1 MRQAAGQV
9 VRRAYATAHFCLGAL
24 IVVLLLLSAAA
35 WRLTQG
41 PLELPFLAP
50 AIEDTANEG
59 AGEGSRVEVRGAS
72 IAWDGW
78 RDGRLTPLRVRL
90 SGVQML
96 DAAGAVRIALPESA
110 VTLSLPWLLRGEFAP
125 RLLELRGL
133 ELRLVRGEDGAVSL
147 SLDRPVAEP
156 APPEPA
162 GPGPLDDLLAELMR
176 PPSDDTPRGALEAL
190 RIVNGRV
197 LVQDLA
203 LGRSW
208 SMEGGA
214 IELRRLAAGGVS
226 GLGAGT
232 LRLGEAAVRVSG
244 TVEVTGSPATIA
256 FGVSIPEV
264 APAVL
269 ARAAPAFAPL
279 THLDAMVRA
288 EINGRVDADGVVR
301 SVAARLSAGAGR
313 IALGNGRGVAILGA
327 EAALDH
333 APGQVRLERA
343 VLRLPGAK
351 PVTLAA
357 SGQAQLAARRW
368 RGALDLTLDA
378 VPFAELPRHWP
389 EGLGSGE
396 RAWLLRNI
404 TAGEARNGRWRFE
417 GEVGAELEA
426 PQLTGLSG
434 TLDVADATVHWLRP
448 IAPIERANGQ
458 VTFGLPEITVRVAG
472 GRQSGTTVQARD
484 AVLRFLFPNGQPP
497 QADFAIPLTGP
508 VAELLG
514 VLQHPRLKL
523 FERRPLPVKD
533 PGGSFDGRLNLAFP
547 LVEDLPVERLAL
559 RATARLREVRMSDVV
574 AGNALERGQFDLTV
588 DNNGMR
594 INGTAT
600 MAAIQARLG
609 VEMDFR
615 SGPANGVVIRETA
628 QGRTDARNL
637 AAFGLETEEVVQGPV
652 TLDVRTERR
661 RNGAGRVAIRAD
673 LREATMEIGPLA
685 WAKPPGQNAGAE
697 AVLRLSGDDL
707 DAVESFRVE
716 APSLR
721 MGGNVAFG
729 RAARLERVTISEG
742 LVDGSRLTG
751 EVRPP
756 ARAGAPWSV
765 TLRGPVLDLR
775 QTFGDDAAPA
785 APPDPAQAPPRATYA
800 IDAAFD
806 RVLLGPGR
814 EIAVVEARVGLDG
827 RGVVREGRL
836 AGRAGPRGGFE
847 AVIVPEGQGRS
858 LRVAAADAGALLGSF
873 GVLRHLDGGRLS
885 VQASYAHNGPGAPL
899 SGTAELDGFSVRGA
913 PGFAK
918 LLQAMTLYGLVEALS
933 GPGLG
938 FNRMVA
944 PFSLTPEVLTLGEA
958 RAFSA
963 SLGLTA
969 KGTLDRRR
977 QRLAM
982 EGTIVPAYF
991 FNSLLG
997 NLPIVGRI
1005 FSPEAGGGVFAA
1017 TFRVSGPV
1025 DDPQVSV
1032 NPLAALTPGF
1042 LRGLFGLGQGAQ

>member
-1 MRQAAGQV
+1 VARQAHA
-9 VRRAYATAHFCLGAL
+9 AAHFCLGTV
-24 IVVLLLLSAAA
+24 IVLLLAFSAAA

-41 PLELPFLAP
+41 PVEVPFLAR
-50 AIEDTANEG
+50 AIEDTANDG
-59 AGEGSRVEVRGAS
+59 AADGSRIEVGAAA
-72 IAWDGW
+72 IGWDGW
-78 RDGRLTPLRVRL
+78 QDGRLTPLQVRVT
-90 SGVQML
+90 GVRML
-96 DAAGAVRIALPESA
+96 DAAGAARVELPEA
-110 VTLSLPWLLRGEFAP
+110 ALTLSLPWLLRGEVAP
-125 RLLELRGL
+125 RVLELRGL

-147 SLDRPVAEP
+147 SLDRPAAEP
-156 APPEPA
+156 APAEPS
-162 GPGPLDDLLAELMR
+162 GPGPLDELLAELMR
-176 PPSDDTPRGALEAL
+176 PPSEETPRGALESL
-190 RIVNGRV
+190 RIAGGRV

-208 SMEGGA
+208 SLEGGA
-214 IELRRLAAGGVS
+214 IELRRLAGGGVS
-226 GLGAGT
+226 GRGSGT
-232 LRLGEAAVRVSG
+232 MRLGEASVRVAG

-264 APAVL
+264 APAIL

-279 THLDAMVRA
+279 THLDATVRA
-288 EINGRVDADGVVR
+288 EVNGRVDADGVVR
-301 SVAARLSAGAGR
+301 SVTARLAAGPGR
-313 IALGNGRGVAILGA
+313 IALGPGRSVEILGA
-327 EAALDH
+327 EAALGH
-333 APGQVRLERA
+333 APGSVRLERA

-351 PVTLAA
+351 PVTLTA
-357 SGQAQLAARRW
+357 SGEARLAARRW

-378 VPFAELPRHWP
+378 VPFAELSRHWP
-389 EGLGSGE
+389 EGVGSGE
-396 RAWLLRNI
+396 RAWLLGNI

-417 GEVGAELEA
+417 GEVGAELDA
-426 PQLTGLSG
+426 PRLTNLSG

-448 IAPIERANGQ
+448 IPPIERANGQ
-458 VTFGLPEITVRVAG
+458 VTFGLPEITARVAG
-472 GRQSGTTVQARD
+472 GRQSGTSVQARD
-484 AVLRFLFPNGQPP
+484 AVLRFLFPDGQPP
-497 QADFAIPLTGP
+497 QADFAIPLGGP

-533 PGGSFDGRLNLAFP
+533 PAGSFDGRLTLAFP
-547 LVEDLPVERLAL
+547 LIDELQVEQLAL

-574 AGNALERGQFDLTV
+574 AGNALERGQFDLAV
-588 DNNGMR
+588 DNNGLR

-600 MAAIQARLG
+600 LAAIQARLG

-615 SGPANGVVIRETA
+615 PGPATGVIIRETA

-673 LREATMEIGPLA
+673 LREAAMEIGPLA

-697 AVLRLSGDDL
+697 AVLRLAGDNL
-707 DAVESFRVE
+707 DAMESFRVE

-721 MGGNVAFG
+721 VGGNVAFG
-729 RAARLERVTISEG
+729 RGARLERVTITEG
-742 LVDGSRLTG
+742 AVDASRLAG

-765 TLRGPVLDLR
+765 LLRGPVLDLR
-775 QTFGDDAAPA
+775 RTFGDDAPQAA
-785 APPDPAQAPPRATYA
+785 APDAAQPPPRATYA
-800 IDAAFD
+800 IDAGFD

-814 EIAVVEARVGLDG
+814 EVSAVEARVGLDG

-847 AVIVPEGQGRS
+847 AVIAPEGQGRS

-873 GVLRHLDGGRLS
+873 GVLRHLEGGRLS
-885 VQASYAHNGPGAPL
+885 VQAAYAHNGPNAPL

-933 GPGLG
+933 GPGLT
-938 FNRMVA
+938 FSRMVA
-944 PFSLTPEVLTLGEA
+944 PFSLTQEVLTLGEA

-997 NLPIVGRI
+997 NLPLIGRI

-1017 TFRVSGPV
+1017 TWRLTGPV

-1042 LRGLFGLGQGAQ
+1042 LRGLFGLGQQ